1 MIDTH
6 DEENSTCFNA
16 YISQFIFLAG
26 EIFVIDIMKADEV
39 GRKKVDYFQT
49 GSLFLDNGGHPV

>member
-1 MIDTH
+1 MKKIQH
-6 DEENSTCFNA
+6 ALMHIYLSF
-16 YISQFIFLAG
+16 FFFAG

-39 GRKKVDYFQT
+39 GKKKVDYFQT